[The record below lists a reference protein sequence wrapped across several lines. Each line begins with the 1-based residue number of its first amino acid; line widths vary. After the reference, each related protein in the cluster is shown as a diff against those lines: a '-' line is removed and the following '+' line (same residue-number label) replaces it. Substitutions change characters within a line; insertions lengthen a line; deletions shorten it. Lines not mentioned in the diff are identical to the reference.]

1 MTKENS
7 SSLRISSQHFRRADL
22 VLAIVFT
29 LTALVSVYY
38 AVTEN
43 SREFWALLLVGV
55 FGAYLSLKRYRA
67 S

>member
-7 SSLRISSQHFRRADL
+7 SSLKISSQHFRKADL
-22 VLAIVFT
+22 VLAVVFAFT
-29 LTALVSVYY
+29 SVVSLYY
-38 AVTEN
+38 AITEN

-55 FGAYLSLKRYRA
+55 FGVYLSLKRYRA